1 MFYNLFL
8 LIYIAYA
15 APIFTFMIFCEFV
28 YGYFKNRNNY
38 RLNDTFTS
46 ISLGMMSRFPAYLQL
61 GVQGLV
67 YAFIWNQFN
76 LGLLNSYTPLIWVLA
91 FVLYDLSYYWLHRCH
106 HEIKFL
112 WASHVVH
119 HHGEEFNL
127 STALRQTGTDFIF
140 KWVFYTPMLFLGV
153 PPEIFVTVAALNL
166 IYQFWVHT
174 EHIDRLGILDYIFVT
189 PSNHRIHHAQN
200 KEYIDANY
208 GGVFIVWDILF
219 GTFKDEKKELKPV
232 YGTSKPLKSWNPFWA
247 NFEVWTEI
255 FKDTWRTKSWKDKF
269 RVWISR
275 PKWRPKDVSEKYP
288 IQKNNLKE
296 FKKYDPKV
304 TLFAKIFG
312 FFQLVFGSFYSQ
324 AFFFNASS
332 MGVTEIFLIGVNV
345 TMILVFAS
353 LLFEGKAF
361 GYPLEV
367 IRSVFILIA
376 IYFGQFEFM
385 QLTVLVHAIICG
397 LLAGYMTLSNK
408 PAEFSEARSE
418 S

>member
-1 MFYNLFL
+1 MHTSDL
-8 LIYIAYA
+8 IAYA

-76 LGLLNSYTPLIWVLA
+76 LGLLNAYTPLIWVLA

-174 EHIDRLGILDYIFVT
+174 EHIDRLGFLDYIFVT

-208 GGVFIVWDILF
+208 GGVFIIWDIIF
-219 GTFKDEKKELKPV
+219 GTFKDERKELKPI

-269 RVWISR
+269 KVWISR
-275 PKWRPKDVSEKYP
+275 PKWRPKDVSEKFP
-288 IQKNNLKE
+288 IQKNDLRE

-312 FFQLVFGSFYSQ
+312 FGQLVFGSFYSQ
-324 AFFFNASS
+324 SFFFNVSS
-332 MGVTEIFLIGVNV
+332 MGTTEIFLIGVNI

-353 LLFEGKAF
+353 LLFEGKGF
-361 GYPLEV
+361 GYHLEFA
-367 IRSVFILIA
+367 RAILVLLA

-385 QLTVLVHAIICG
+385 QLTVLIHALICA
-397 LLAGYMTLSNK
+397 LLAGYMAVSNK
-408 PAEFSEARSE
+408 TVEFNEARSE

>member
-1 MFYNLFL
+1 MHTSDL
-8 LIYIAYA
+8 IAYA

-46 ISLGMMSRFPAYLQL
+46 ISLGMMSRFPVYLQL
-61 GVQGLV
+61 GVQGVV

-76 LGLLNSYTPLIWVLA
+76 LGLLNSYTPLTWILA

-174 EHIDRLGILDYIFVT
+174 EHIDRLGFLDYIFVT

-208 GGVFIVWDILF
+208 GGVFIIWDIIF
-219 GTFKDEKKELKPV
+219 GTFKDERKELKPI

-269 RVWISR
+269 KVWISR
-275 PKWRPKDVSEKYP
+275 PKWRPKDVSEKFP
-288 IQKNNLKE
+288 IQKNDLRE

-312 FFQLVFGSFYSQ
+312 FGQLVFGSFYSQ
-324 AFFFNASS
+324 SFFFNVSS
-332 MGVTEIFLIGVNV
+332 MGTTEIFLIGVNI

-353 LLFEGKAF
+353 LLFEGKGF
-361 GYPLEV
+361 GYHLEFA
-367 IRSVFILIA
+367 RAILVLLA

-385 QLTVLVHAIICG
+385 QLTVLIHAIICA
-397 LLAGYMTLSNK
+397 LLAGYMAVSNK
-408 PAEFSEARSE
+408 TVEFNEAHSE

>member
-1 MFYNLFL
+1 MHTSDL
-8 LIYIAYA
+8 IAYA

-61 GVQGLV
+61 GVQGVV

-76 LGLLNSYTPLIWVLA
+76 LGLLNAYTPFIWVLA

-174 EHIDRLGILDYIFVT
+174 EHIDRLGFLDYIFVT

-208 GGVFIVWDILF
+208 GGVFIIWDIIF
-219 GTFKDEKKELKPV
+219 GTFKDERKELKPI

-269 RVWISR
+269 KVWISR

-288 IQKNNLKE
+288 IQKNDLRE

-312 FFQLVFGSFYSQ
+312 FGQLVFGSFYSQ
-324 AFFFNASS
+324 SFFFNVSS
-332 MGVTEIFLIGVNV
+332 MGTTEIFLIGVNI

-353 LLFEGKAF
+353 LLFEGKGF
-361 GYPLEV
+361 GYHLEFA
-367 IRSVFILIA
+367 RAILVLLA

-385 QLTVLVHAIICG
+385 QLTVLIHALICA
-397 LLAGYMTLSNK
+397 LLAGYMAVSNK
-408 PAEFSEARSE
+408 TVEFNEARSE

>member
-1 MFYNLFL
+1 MHTSDL
-8 LIYIAYA
+8 IAYA

-46 ISLGMMSRFPAYLQL
+46 ISLGMMSRFPVYLQL
-61 GVQGLV
+61 GVQGIV

-76 LGLLNSYTPLIWVLA
+76 LGLLNSYTPLTWILA

-174 EHIDRLGILDYIFVT
+174 EHIDRLGFLDYIFVT

-208 GGVFIVWDILF
+208 GGVFIIWDIIF
-219 GTFKDEKKELKPV
+219 GTFKDERKELKPI

-269 RVWISR
+269 KVWISR
-275 PKWRPKDVSEKYP
+275 PKWRPKDVSEKFP
-288 IQKNNLKE
+288 IQKNDLRE

-312 FFQLVFGSFYSQ
+312 FGQLVFGSFYSQ
-324 AFFFNASS
+324 SFFFNVSS
-332 MGVTEIFLIGVNV
+332 MGTTEIFLIGVNI

-353 LLFEGKAF
+353 LLFEGKGF
-361 GYPLEV
+361 G
-367 IRSVFILIA
+367 
-376 IYFGQFEFM
+376 
-385 QLTVLVHAIICG
+385 
-397 LLAGYMTLSNK
+397 
-408 PAEFSEARSE
+408 
-418 S
+418 